1 MQCMQ
6 RKEAHI
12 IGLVSTAM
20 QIQKKKKTIGLR
32 QESHG

>member
-20 QIQKKKKTIGLR
+20 QIQKKKTIGLR
-32 QESHG
+32 QQSHG